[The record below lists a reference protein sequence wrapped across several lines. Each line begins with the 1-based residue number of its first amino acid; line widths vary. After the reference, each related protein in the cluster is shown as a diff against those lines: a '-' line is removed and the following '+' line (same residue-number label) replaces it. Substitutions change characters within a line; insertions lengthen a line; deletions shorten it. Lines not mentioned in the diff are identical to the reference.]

1 MEPMADA
8 EGRSVSFSVPEVRG
22 KQRART
28 TRARGTYTPAET
40 RRAMEL
46 VQTEWLAATSGTGM
60 PRPLFA
66 AHEPVAVSVTTYRP
80 LPARRPARVAA
91 EPDTYRPDLD
101 NVAKL
106 VLDALDGLAWEDD
119 AQVTYLMVTKM
130 ARRRGQGERVE
141 VRVWPA
147 PSDDE
152 GEVAGDG
159 E

>member
-1 MEPMADA
+1 MDAFVDA

-28 TRARGTYTPAET
+28 TRAHGTYTPAET

-46 VQTEWLAATSGTGM
+46 VATEWMAATSGSGL

-66 AHEPVAVSVTTYRP
+66 EHEPVAVSVTTYRP
-80 LPARRPARVAA
+80 LPASRPARVASEA
-91 EPDTYRPDLD
+91 DTFRPDLD

-106 VLDALDGLAWEDD
+106 VCDALNGLAWADD
-119 AQVTYLMVTKM
+119 AQVTYLEVTKM
-130 ARRRGQGERVE
+130 ARRRGQGERV
-141 VRVWPA
+141 VVHVWPA
-147 PSDDE
+147 PAGDE
-152 GEVAGDG
+152 GEADGD